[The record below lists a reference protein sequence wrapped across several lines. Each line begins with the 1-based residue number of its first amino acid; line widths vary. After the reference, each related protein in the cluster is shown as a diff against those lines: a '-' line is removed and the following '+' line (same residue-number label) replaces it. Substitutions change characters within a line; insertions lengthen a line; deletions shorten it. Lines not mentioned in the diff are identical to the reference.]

1 VDYARGRRTCL
12 HILRASSPDLLQWSG
27 RQLRSK
33 ATAEPPITL
42 RNLERKSWK
51 PVFLGKPE
59 MWGGKVSGKENQR
72 GPYRSEPVP

>member
-1 VDYARGRRTCL
+1 MWTTHGDAVPVCTSFARVRPIYL
-12 HILRASSPDLLQWSG
+12 KWSG

-59 MWGGKVSGKENQR
+59 MWGGKVSGKRESTR
-72 GPYRSEPVP
+72 TVPK